1 MYKTPQEYFQRLH
14 FPRSR
19 FSRTLEDTLLLLAN
33 RIINIGI
40 MDKSQFNELF
50 DKTIKETT
58 EGEVKE
64 KSIKNKRTE
73 MIKLFGLVKYD
84 NSLAIPWSKLS
95 ILTQTQDTPRFFKS
109 FCNRFQFP
117 GGFLKPDKVSEMVKN
132 GVKFKPAKYILRM
145 FKVAI
150 SKNGEFALNAAEA
163 THFIFYDKRVT
174 VNGEEPS
181 VALDRILEARK
192 NNIKLDKTG
201 DLIRYAR
208 DF

>member
-1 MYKTPQEYFQRLH
+1 M
-14 FPRSR
+14 
-19 FSRTLEDTLLLLAN
+19 
-33 RIINIGI
+33 
-40 MDKSQFNELF
+40 
-50 DKTIKETT
+50 
-58 EGEVKE
+58 
-64 KSIKNKRTE
+64 
-73 MIKLFGLVKYD
+73 
-84 NSLAIPWSKLS
+84 
-95 ILTQTQDTPRFFKS
+95 
-109 FCNRFQFP
+109 
-117 GGFLKPDKVSEMVKN
+117 KPDKVSEMVKN